1 MKRTTIHTI
10 ILCVLIATMLVNC
23 NQVKNNP
30 EYTGA
35 LHGGSEPIE
44 SPNVSVDGQKVL
56 SIYIDAGIPQEILP
70 NLSGLDWVIQSND
83 RETASLLIH
92 ELSNAR
98 ESDYIYQKTVQ
109 VYALAAPF
117 PTVIDQVTAG
127 EIKGFWKG
135 ESSSSFAGLILS
147 QETLDAFTGVWGN
160 PQIGNIQVVNTSEN
174 LDSWQDLNTWALLPF
189 DELNSHWKV
198 ISIGGIS
205 PLDPAEALL
214 DYPLAFTYQMS
225 GNPESEEIYREHAT
239 ALQLG
244 QGNRDL
250 AKMTRVVM
258 TGVTALVR
266 ATADK
271 MEKNGI
277 TYPGEDIRIW
287 LQSADITHISNEI
300 AFIDGCPPP
309 NPLSGTLIFCSDP
322 KYIGLLQDVGADV
335 IELTGNHMNDWYA
348 NGTALTLALYGE
360 RGWQTFG
367 GGSSLADSRLPALFE
382 HNGNKVAF
390 IGCND
395 PGPDYAFATETRG
408 GSAPCGDYVWMQD
421 TIRELTQKGYRVI
434 ATVQYHENYSYLA
447 DDQVRSLYRPL
458 AEAGAVVIQ
467 GSQAHTPKEMEFYQG
482 AFIHYG
488 LGNLFFDQM
497 HVMQNGNLVFST
509 RQEFIDRYTF
519 YNGHLISIELL
530 TAMLEDYSRPRPM
543 TLEERQDLLE
553 AVFSISRWK

>member
-1 MKRTTIHTI
+1 MKRTTIHTLL
-10 ILCVLIATMLVNC
+10 LCTMMATLLVNC
-23 NQVKNNP
+23 TQVKGNP
-30 EYTGA
+30 GDTGPQA
-35 LHGGSEPIE
+35 GDSTAGNLMEGLVKS
-44 SPNVSVDGQKVL
+44 QKVL
-56 SIYIDAGIPQEILP
+56 SIYIDPGIPKDILP
-70 NLSGLDWVIQSND
+70 DLSGLDWIIPSND
-83 RETASLLIH
+83 RETADLIVH
-92 ELSNAR
+92 EFTSAR
-98 ESDYIYQKTVQ
+98 ENDYIYQKTLQ
-109 VYALAAPF
+109 VYALVAPF
-117 PTVIDQVTAG
+117 PTIIDQVTAA
-127 EIKGFWKG
+127 EIKDFWRG
-135 ESSSSFAGLILS
+135 EGSPSFAELILS
-147 QETLDAFTGVWGN
+147 QDTLDAFSGVWGD
-160 PQIGNIQVVNTSEN
+160 PQTSNIQVLNQGES
-174 LDSWQDLNTWALLPF
+174 LDTWDDLNTWALLPF

-214 DYPLAFTYQMS
+214 DYPLAFTYELS
-225 GNPESEEIYREHAT
+225 GNPESEAIYREHESEI
-239 ALQLG
+239 QLG

-309 NPLSGTLIFCSDP
+309 NPLSATLIFCSDP
-322 KYIGLLQDVGADV
+322 KYIGLLEYVGADV
-335 IELTGNHMNDWYA
+335 IELTGNHMNDWYS
-348 NGTALTLALYGE
+348 NGTTLTLGLYQE

-367 GGSSLADSRLPALFE
+367 GGSDLADSRQPALFE
-382 HNGNKVAF
+382 DHGNKIAF

-395 PGPDYAFATETRG
+395 PGPDYAFATATRG
-408 GSAPCGDYVWMQD
+408 GSAPCGDYIWMQD
-421 TIRELTQKGYRVI
+421 SIRELTQEGYQVI
-434 ATVQYHENYSYLA
+434 ATIQYHENYSYLA
-447 DDQVRSLYRPL
+447 DDQVRALYHTL
-458 AEAGAVVIQ
+458 AEAGAVVVQ

-509 RQEFIDRYTF
+509 RQEFLDRYTF